1 MKIQS
6 MRNDLVS
13 YQNRLDVIDSKLSV
27 KYDENLNRE
36 KANLT
41 VKISN
46 IKKTLREKRYSC

>member
-1 MKIQS
+1 